1 MDMVW
6 RGTEK
11 DPLLIEINPF
21 DGEALCV
28 FKGST
33 GLFDWSDLETDRKI
47 IMGESD
53 QGFVIRVNESET
65 KAATSPNRNPDWIKV
80 VKMMR

>member
-1 MDMVW
+1 MFQKNTK
-6 RGTEK
+6 RR
-11 DPLLIEINPF
+11 
-21 DGEALCV
+21 
-28 FKGST
+28 
-33 GLFDWSDLETDRKI
+33 DRKI

-80 VKMMR
+80 VKMVR